1 MLFTSKAI
9 KQLQKIF
16 KQLTEEI
23 TDKSDCCCAEFY
35 A

>member
-16 KQLTEEI
+16 
-23 TDKSDCCCAEFY
+23 
-35 A
+35 